1 MVLFSSSLNGGEMS
15 FFGRAAKWLPLAV
28 TALFISTAIVLLL
41 SSTPSQHGIPTLYL
55 PRVQVST
62 AWVEP
67 VGDEPQSEIEAIWA
81 AHAAKHMA
89 FGKVHRPR
97 RPAEARQEVREEAG
111 EEAAGDEV
119 RQHGWSE
126 GKCEGKCCSNA
137 APALA
142 PGVPKMTSLWLSSQ
156 LAHGARVI
164 VRTKTWGTWW
174 AAADGVNWEG
184 RVGRVYSTP
193 SASQAL
199 TIIRVS
205 DSEFQFLTPSNTFLT
220 KAASMFLETTT
231 NASDPLT
238 VFTIEYIP
246 DTVYVVF
253 KSSDG
258 WYISQNGENG
268 PQFWWQGEPGDWERL
283 DVREIMWVPA
293 IRGAN
298 LGSWLMTEPWMNR
311 EVFKFAGYSDGTRF
325 TLRSV
330 ISGQYVTAP
339 GGGGTI
345 MTCNGSLNKDAYLH
359 LTTVRN
365 ASSNTRRIA
374 VQWLQYWAVRDNSPN
389 VWVQSTEP
397 EGAASNFELFIYGI
411 PLNKSTEQRGGDVR
425 VVLRAPN
432 GLFLQANPDG
442 SLTADLMDSLNN
454 DAIWSSAAAFD
465 LSVLWR
471 VEADWQ
477 AAYTAGAAAPSI
489 YENIRRNFIKEA
501 DWQKMQELGVNTV
514 RIPLGYWIGL
524 DASPEFPF
532 VPGAV
537 TYLDWAFEMGR
548 KYGVRIWFS
557 VHVAPG
563 SQAGKGNARDGLIRW
578 RGANINRTLDF
589 VTWLADRYG
598 ADPMWL
604 GMGLLNEPVVGG
616 ANGYAGVDL
625 EDMRGYYSAAF
636 NAIRARC
643 LCCFVAMEGRVG
655 SNFGDVMWHMNDAW
669 HNNVIL
675 EQHIYDVFGN
685 FFSSQGVN
693 FELDYAYTTRVNNI
707 VSFQEK
713 VGRQLLVG
721 EFCNAMG
728 NPATPEQQAN
738 FSLAQMKAFSHAK
751 AGWFFWSWKLNTT
764 GTHHWQFVNSYERGW
779 LPKKP
784 DVITRLEI
792 IELRDTPSWFHQS
805 SRESLTAAA
814 TMNVEA
820 ILRRHPSK
828 KLRRVLEDPSTYR
841 FQVLVSEVTANA
853 NGQPCLRRQGYRVD
867 HEYFYPASAIKL
879 CAAVVALLRVAEYQ
893 ARGVNVSL
901 NSPLSFLPLYPGDK
915 EESHDPSNLN
925 GGHITIAHEIRKMF
939 LVSSNTAYNRLYA
952 FTGQRRLNE
961 AMHSLGLSSAHL
973 SHRLSLHLSP
983 LDNRRCE
990 PVRVG
995 LEANAPE
1002 YCFPPKWSSVELPPV
1017 EGVEGLLVGRAYIDA
1032 NGTQVNAPLDFS
1044 PKNRLTLVD
1053 LQNLLVLLMRPD
1065 IQLPGCQPIGLD
1077 EGHRLLLLEA
1087 MRQYPRESRNPRY
1100 ADKKYT
1106 DDYCKFF
1113 LPGLCRVRPKEALRI
1128 YNKIGQAFGFT
1139 IDNAYILDIETGRE
1153 FFLSLALYTN
1163 ENSCLNDD
1171 KYEYDLAYDVAAD
1184 VAEAIAMAL
1193 WDDKNMTRDQ
1203 DVYYA

>member
-1 MVLFSSSLNGGEMS
+1 MRLPIAVTALLISTAVVLLLSSTPSQHSIPTLDLPRVQ
-15 FFGRAAKWLPLAV
+15 GRLPLAV
-28 TALFISTAIVLLL
+28 TALLISTAVVLLL
-41 SSTPSQHGIPTLYL
+41 SSTPSQHGIPTFDL
-55 PRVQVST
+55 PRVQGST
-62 AWVEP
+62 AVQTSTPVQTDVPEPSDLHRAASDAGDLTELQSRRSPHPDSIKPTYPHQEEPEDSETDPWLESLCLGKQNKGCDPDPNAGNHLRSGSEGKGRVGRVRGVGGVQWVEP

-81 AHAAKHMA
+81 AHAAKHML

-97 RPAEARQEVREEAG
+97 RPAEAREEAREEDV
-111 EEAAGDEV
+111 EDEV
-119 RQHGWSE
+119 RHQENTEDQEQGGQEQEQEQEMGKAEEQEGRESE
-126 GKCEGKCCSNA
+126 REDGGTEAEGNEPWRISSFSTHVGLSRDIRLSSSTKTPPTASAKKVPASPTSSAPSPSLSPPSPAPPPSLSPPPSTPLPSSSSSSPQPVASAPHSPKPSAQSPSAQVPSPSGADVCEGKCCSNA
-137 APALA
+137 APTLA

-184 RVGRVYSTP
+184 RVGRVFSTP

-205 DSEFQFLTPSNTFLT
+205 DTEFQFLTPSNTFLT
-220 KAASMFLETTT
+220 KAPSMFLETTT
-231 NASDPLT
+231 NSSDPLT

-258 WYISQNGENG
+258 WYISQDGDKG
-268 PQFWWQGEPGDWERL
+268 PQFWWRGEPGDWERL

-298 LGSWLMTEPWMNR
+298 LGSWLMTEPWMNG
-311 EVFKFAGYSDGTRF
+311 EAFKFAGYGDGTRF

-345 MTCNGSLNKDAYLH
+345 MTCNGSLNKDTYLH

-365 ASSNTRRIA
+365 ASSSTRRIS

-397 EGAASNFELFIYGI
+397 EGASSNFELFIFGTPLNASTERAEGWQSLSFPCLFQGAASNFELFIFGI
-411 PLNKSTEQRGGDVR
+411 PLNGSTEQRSGSVRVGTASNFELFIFGIPLNGSTEQRGSSVR

-432 GLFLQANPDG
+432 GLFVQANPDGSLTADLLDSLDNDAIWSSAAAFDLTVANPDG
-442 SLTADLMDSLNN
+442 SLTADLMDSLDN

-465 LSVLWR
+465 LTVLWR

-477 AAYTAGAAAPSI
+477 AAYTAGVAAPSI
-489 YENIRRNFIKEA
+489 YENIRRNFLKEA
-501 DWQKMQELGVNTV
+501 DWQKMQELGINTV
-514 RIPLGYWIGL
+514 RIPLAYWIGL

-532 VPGAV
+532 VPGAA

-604 GMGLLNEPVVGG
+604 GMGLLNEPVVPG
-616 ANGYAGVDL
+616 ANGYAGVDV

-655 SNFGDVMWHMNDAW
+655 SNFGDVMWHMSDAW

-675 EQHIYDVFGN
+675 EQHIYEVFGN

-713 VGRQLLVG
+713 VGWQLLVG

-738 FSLAQMKAFSHAK
+738 FSLGQMKAFSHAK
-751 AGWFFWSWKLNTT
+751 AG
-764 GTHHWQFVNSYERGW
+764 
-779 LPKKP
+779 
-784 DVITRLEI
+784 
-792 IELRDTPSWFHQS
+792 
-805 SRESLTAAA
+805 
-814 TMNVEA
+814 
-820 ILRRHPSK
+820 
-828 KLRRVLEDPSTYR
+828 
-841 FQVLVSEVTANA
+841 
-853 NGQPCLRRQGYRVD
+853 
-867 HEYFYPASAIKL
+867 
-879 CAAVVALLRVAEYQ
+879 
-893 ARGVNVSL
+893 
-901 NSPLSFLPLYPGDK
+901 
-915 EESHDPSNLN
+915 
-925 GGHITIAHEIRKMF
+925 
-939 LVSSNTAYNRLYA
+939 
-952 FTGQRRLNE
+952 
-961 AMHSLGLSSAHL
+961 
-973 SHRLSLHLSP
+973 
-983 LDNRRCE
+983 
-990 PVRVG
+990 
-995 LEANAPE
+995 
-1002 YCFPPKWSSVELPPV
+1002 
-1017 EGVEGLLVGRAYIDA
+1017 
-1032 NGTQVNAPLDFS
+1032 
-1044 PKNRLTLVD
+1044 
-1053 LQNLLVLLMRPD
+1053 
-1065 IQLPGCQPIGLD
+1065 
-1077 EGHRLLLLEA
+1077 
-1087 MRQYPRESRNPRY
+1087 
-1100 ADKKYT
+1100 
-1106 DDYCKFF
+1106 
-1113 LPGLCRVRPKEALRI
+1113 
-1128 YNKIGQAFGFT
+1128 
-1139 IDNAYILDIETGRE
+1139 
-1153 FFLSLALYTN
+1153 
-1163 ENSCLNDD
+1163 
-1171 KYEYDLAYDVAAD
+1171 
-1184 VAEAIAMAL
+1184 
-1193 WDDKNMTRDQ
+1193 
-1203 DVYYA
+1203 